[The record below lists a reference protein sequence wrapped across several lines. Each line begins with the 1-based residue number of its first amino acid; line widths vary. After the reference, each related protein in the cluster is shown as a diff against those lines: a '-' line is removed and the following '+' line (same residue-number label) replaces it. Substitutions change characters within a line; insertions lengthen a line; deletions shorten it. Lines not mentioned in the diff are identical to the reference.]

1 MYLEYYGLT
10 DQPFRLTSDPRFL
23 YLSDAHARVKA
34 YIDYATHIQDSFVIF
49 TGEIGSGKTTLI
61 QDAISRMPDDV
72 VVAKIHQTQLSENEF
87 LQAVLVEFGFQPYNM
102 EKVALLEELC
112 KYFIEQ
118 NNQGKKVLLIVDEAQ
133 NLTKRVLEEIRLLS
147 DLEKNNKKL
156 LNVILLGQPELNDVL
171 DSPEMENLMQRVRL
185 RFHINALSV
194 EDTQAYIQHR
204 LTVAGCKKTD
214 LFTARAIPLIHE
226 YTGGR
231 PRLINIL
238 CDYALTTAF
247 IEQQSEI
254 TDTTIITAVEELQWV
269 PYAKKYTRTNQ
280 QKSIPISDEMK
291 LAKILMTHE
300 GKVIGKF
307 PLDKEF
313 LNIGRKADNDIAV
326 DDKLVSRY
334 HAQIFTN
341 HGNSF
346 LRDLNSTNGTF
357 IEQGKVDLQQLHDG
371 DTFKIGGYDFTYI
384 TEEPHTSLSE
394 PEIDAD
400 SGEFGKILKYK
411 PKAQNSHVVG

>member
-1 MYLEYYGLT
+1 MYLEHFGLT

-23 YLSDAHARVKA
+23 YLSESHARVKA

-61 QDAISRMPDDV
+61 QDAVGRMPDEI
-72 VVAKIHQTQLSENEF
+72 VVAKIHQTQLTENEF
-87 LQAVLVEFGFQPYNM
+87 LQAVLVEFGYQPYNLD
-102 EKVALLEELC
+102 KVALLEELC
-112 KYFIEQ
+112 RFFIEQ

-147 DLEKNNKKL
+147 DLERNNKKL

-185 RFHINALSV
+185 RFHINALTV
-194 EDTQAYIQHR
+194 EETQAYIQHR
-204 LTVAGCKKTD
+204 MRVAGCSSADT
-214 LFTARAIPLIHE
+214 FTARAIPLIHE
-226 YTGGR
+226 YSGGR

-247 IEQQSEI
+247 VEKQKTI
-254 TDTTIITAVEELQWV
+254 TESTIATAVDELQWV
-269 PYAKKYTRTNQ
+269 PYAQKYTSSRNQ
-280 QKSIPISDEMK
+280 TLSSTAEIKV
-291 LAKILMTHE
+291 AKIIMRHDD
-300 GKVIGKF
+300 KIIGKF

-341 HGNSF
+341 NANSF
-346 LRDLNSTNGTF
+346 LRDLNSTNGTY
-357 IEQGKVDLQQLHDG
+357 ILDDQVDLQQLRDG
-371 DTFKIGGYDFTYI
+371 VTFKIGSYSFTYV
-384 TEEPHTSLSE
+384 TEAHHVNIGDDEAS
-394 PEIDAD
+394 
-400 SGEFGKILKYK
+400 EFGKILKYK
-411 PKAQNSHVVG
+411 PKLKSSHVSG